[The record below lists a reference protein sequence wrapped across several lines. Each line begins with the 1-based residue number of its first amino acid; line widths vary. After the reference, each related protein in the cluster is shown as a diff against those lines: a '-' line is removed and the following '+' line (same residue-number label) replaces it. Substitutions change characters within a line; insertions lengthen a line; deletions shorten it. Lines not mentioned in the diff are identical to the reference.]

1 MRTLAKKTLVLS
13 SISLLAAMFVP
24 LGAEQSFRP
33 GPADQYPHQRNGDV
47 TVGAQPFDSLAM
59 TKPVFGKKA
68 DLVRYGILP
77 VLLVVEN
84 GGKEALDL
92 ENIEVQLETSDGR
105 HVIALDP
112 QEVPFVA
119 VGQQRSPGGKSP
131 LSRNKKSPL
140 DVPEIRQWAF
150 SGKTLPGG
158 QKASGF
164 FYFRAQVEQGMKMYV
179 SGMAE
184 RPSGKQLLYFEIPF

>member
-1 MRTLAKKTLVLS
+1 
-13 SISLLAAMFVP
+13 MFVP

-33 GPADQYPHQRNGDV
+33 GPPDQYPHQRNGDV

-84 GGKEALDL
+84 QGKEALDL
-92 ENIEVQLETSDGR
+92 QNIEVQLETSDGR

-119 VGQQRSPGGKSP
+119 LGQQRSPGEKSP

-140 DVPEIRQWAF
+140 DIPEIAQWAF

-184 RPSGKQLLYFEIPF
+184 RPSGKQVLYFEIPF

>member
-1 MRTLAKKTLVLS
+1 MHS
-13 SISLLAAMFVP
+13 SISLLAAIFLPVY
-24 LGAEQSFRP
+24 ADQSFRP

-47 TVGAQPFDSLAM
+47 TVGAQLFDSLEM

-77 VLLVVEN
+77 VLLVIDN
-84 GGKEALDL
+84 QQKETLDL
-92 ENIEVQLETSDGR
+92 QNIEVQLETSDGR

-119 VGQQRSPGGKSP
+119 TGQQSSPGRNSR
-131 LSRNKKSPL
+131 LSRNKKNPL
-140 DVPEIRQWAF
+140 DVPEITQWAF
-150 SGKTLPGG
+150 SAKMLPGG

-164 FYFRAQVEQGMKMYV
+164 FYFRAQMEQGMKMYV
-179 SGMAE
+179 SGMVE
-184 RPSGKQLLYFEIPF
+184 RPSGKQVLYFEIPF

>member
-1 MRTLAKKTLVLS
+1 MRTLPKKRLVHL
-13 SISLLAAMFVP
+13 SISLLAVIFLP
-24 LGAEQSFRP
+24 LYAEQSFRP

-47 TVGAQPFDSLAM
+47 TVGAQLFDSLAM

-84 GGKEALDL
+84 QQNEALDL
-92 ENIEVQLETSDGR
+92 QNVEVQLETSDGR

-119 VGQQRSPGGKSP
+119 TGQQQRSLGGQSP
-131 LSRNKKSPL
+131 LSRNKKNPL
-140 DVPEIRQWAF
+140 DVPDIRQQAF
-150 SGKTLPGG
+150 SAKMLP
-158 QKASGF
+158 
-164 FYFRAQVEQGMKMYV
+164 
-179 SGMAE
+179 AE
-184 RPSGKQLLYFEIPF
+184 K